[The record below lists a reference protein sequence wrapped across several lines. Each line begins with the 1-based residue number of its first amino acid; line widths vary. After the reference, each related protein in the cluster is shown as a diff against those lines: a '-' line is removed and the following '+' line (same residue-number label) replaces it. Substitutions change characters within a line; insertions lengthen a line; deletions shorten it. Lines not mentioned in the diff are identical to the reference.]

1 MSQTGHQAGKAERDD
16 YIKSEETERRLGL
29 TGDEQ
34 PLATDDAELQ
44 LHVTHAE
51 VGQTAKA
58 LGGLDWTHG
67 LTRDQ
72 IRQAYHDLPLGI
84 YLRLPDSKH
93 FSSAGEVLHEA
104 GVASS
109 RAEGDF
115 MGANPDY
122 PVAASLADGG
132 PPGWSDEDPLY
143 VVNGQIDGGSAED
156 SEELQPG
163 ETRNREPGG

>member
-1 MSQTGHQAGKAERDD
+1 MSQSGQKPRRAERDD
-16 YIKSEETERRLGL
+16 YIKSEKDERRLGL

-34 PLATDDAELQ
+34 PVATDDAELQ
-44 LHVTHAE
+44 LHLTRGE
-51 VGQTAKA
+51 VRQAAKA
-58 LGGLDWTHG
+58 LGGLDWRHG

-72 IRQAYHDLPLGI
+72 IRLAYQNLPLGI

-93 FSSAGEVLHEA
+93 FTSVGEVLHEA

-122 PVAASLADGG
+122 PVDESIADGG
-132 PPGWSDEDPLY
+132 PPGWSDEDVLFTI
-143 VVNGQIDGGSAED
+143 NARIDGGSAED
-156 SEELQPG
+156 TESPEEG
-163 ETRNREPGG
+163 ETETR

>member
-1 MSQTGHQAGKAERDD
+1 MSQTGHKGRKAERDD
-16 YIKSEETERRLGL
+16 YIKSEKAERRLGL

-34 PLATDDAELQ
+34 PLATDESELQ
-44 LHVTHAE
+44 LHMTREE
-51 VGQTAKA
+51 VLRAAGA
-58 LGGLDWTHG
+58 LARLDWTHG

-72 IRQAYHDLPLGI
+72 IRVAYPNLPLGI

-93 FSSAGEVLHEA
+93 FGSVGEVLHEA

-115 MGANPDY
+115 MGANPNY
-122 PVAASLADGG
+122 PVDASLEDGG

-143 VVNGQIDGGSAED
+143 IVNARIDGGSAED
-156 SEELQPG
+156 TENLQPG
-163 ETRNREPGG
+163 ETQGREPSS

>member
-1 MSQTGHQAGKAERDD
+1 MSQTGRQARKPERDD
-16 YIKSEETERRLGL
+16 YIKSEKVERSLGL

-34 PLATDDAELQ
+34 PVATDDAELQ
-44 LHVTHAE
+44 LHLTQQDVR
-51 VGQTAKA
+51 KA
-58 LGGLDWTHG
+58 ATTLAGLDWTSG

-72 IRQAYHDLPLGI
+72 IRMTYRDLPLGI

-93 FSSAGEVLHEA
+93 FGSVDEVLHEA

-122 PVAASLADGG
+122 PVDASLADGG

-143 VVNGQIDGGSAED
+143 VVNAQIDGGSAED
-156 SEELQPG
+156 NEELQPG
-163 ETRNREPGG
+163 ETRNREPSS